1 MLEKD
6 MARIRSATI
15 EDLANL
21 RNSEIQI
28 WESLRQWLPDSF
40 VNPNTDFIQRPEYLQ
55 NWQQQLQNKEVIYL
69 LAEEDQQIIGLATG
83 RVREDGVGILGFL
96 GVRKEH
102 RKTGVGSALL
112 KTFLEEA
119 KKRKAHKVW
128 LFTSTS
134 LHPAIRLY
142 VEEGF
147 VPEGY
152 MRRHS
157 YGLDLIIYSK
167 FLEEQR

>member
-1 MLEKD
+1 
-6 MARIRSATI
+6 
-15 EDLANL
+15 
-21 RNSEIQI
+21 
-28 WESLRQWLPDSF
+28 
-40 VNPNTDFIQRPEYLQ
+40 LQ
-55 NWQQQLQNKEVIYL
+55 NWQQQLQNKEVICL
-69 LAEEDQQIIGLATG
+69 LAEEDEQTIGLATG
-83 RVREDGVGILGFL
+83 RVREDGVGMLGFL

-102 RKTGVGSALL
+102 RKTGLGSAIL

-119 KKRKAHKVW
+119 TKRKAHKVW
-128 LFTSTS
+128 LFTSPA

-157 YGLDLIIYSK
+157 FGLDLIIYSK
-167 FLEEQR
+167 FLEEQ

>member
-1 MLEKD
+1 MLGKD
-6 MARIRSATI
+6 MVRIRSATI
-15 EDLANL
+15 EDLTSL
-21 RNSEIQI
+21 RDCEVQI
-28 WESLRQWLPDSF
+28 WESLREWLPDSF
-40 VNPNTDFIQRPEYLQ
+40 VSPNINFIQRSEYLQ

-69 LAEEDQQIIGLATG
+69 LAEEHKQIIGLAAG
-83 RVREDGVGILGFL
+83 RVREDGVSMLGFL

-102 RKTGVGSALL
+102 RKTGVGSTLV

-128 LFTSTS
+128 LFTSPN

-157 YGLDLIIYSK
+157 HGLDLIIYSK
-167 FLEEQR
+167 FLNE